1 MPTSVGAHL
10 LPLPWRRRRALARQ
24 QPPGSLAPASPAP
37 ASAVFTVNVKTL
49 PSRRLWPSGSCR
61 QDHLSPAALSPG
73 RGCLEGAAG
82 QATVRLGLD
91 FSSTIR
97 RV

>member
-1 MPTSVGAHL
+1 ML
-10 LPLPWRRRRALARQ
+10 LRGSSLLGPWS
-24 QPPGSLAPASPAP
+24 PPSPAP

-61 QDHLSPAALSPG
+61 QDHLSPAHLSPG
-73 RGCLEGAAG
+73 RSCLEDAAG
-82 QATVRLGLD
+82 RATVRLGLD